1 MKVAI
6 MQPYLFPYIGY
17 FQLVNAVDKF
27 IFYDDVTFIKQGW
40 INRNRIL
47 LDDKEHLITIRLNGA
62 SSNRL
67 INEIAVSQKND
78 NLIKTIIQAYSKA
91 PFFNETI
98 PLIQNVFTEMKCLN
112 KISKIAEISVK
123 MVSEYLNLNT
133 IFETSSEVY
142 TATKHLKKE
151 ERLIAICKKNNAD
164 TYINPSGGKDLYNK
178 SSFSKE
184 GINLLFIKNHITGY
198 KQFKNAFIPGLSIID
213 VTMFNSHNQLREMVC
228 QYELE

>member
-6 MQPYLFPYIGY
+6 MQPYFFPYIGY

-27 IFYDDVTFIKQGW
+27 VFYDDVTFIKQGW

-47 LDDKEHLITIRLNGA
+47 LNDKEHLITLKLDGA
-62 SSNRL
+62 SSYRL

-91 PFFNETI
+91 PFFNEVI
-98 PLIQNVFTEMKCLN
+98 PLIQDVFTEMNYLN

-123 MVSEYLNLNT
+123 KVSEYLNLCGV
-133 IFETSSEVY
+133 FETSSEVY
-142 TATKHLKKE
+142 SATKLLRKE
-151 ERLIAICKKNNAD
+151 ERLIAICKENNAD
-164 TYINPSGGKDLYNK
+164 SYINPSGGKDLYNK
-178 SSFSKE
+178 NSFRKE
-184 GINLLFIKNHITGY
+184 GINLFFIKNQITGY
-198 KQFKNAFIPGLSIID
+198 KQFRNDFIPGLSIID
-213 VTMFNSHNQLREMVC
+213 VMMFNSPDLVREMVC